1 MKLYVVDAYK
11 KRIYEC
17 GLKVAKTVVD
27 DDNDGKVYLKG
38 NLDAAKQAMLDELEE
53 IKKEPAYQ
61 QLPTY
66 SQISIINSI
75 SCSDLQIYWRTKLKH
90 SQRFMIIT
98 FIMIVFTVFVAFIF
112 GIFDKIT

>member
-1 MKLYVVDAYK
+1 MGLYVVDTYK

-17 GLKVAKTVVD
+17 GLKVAKKVVD

-38 NLDAAKQAMLDELEE
+38 NLDAAKQAMLDELEK
-53 IKKEPAYQ
+53 IKKEPVYQ

-90 SQRFMIIT
+90 SQRFIIIT
-98 FIMIVFTVFVAFIF
+98 FIMVIFIAFVLFIF
-112 GIFDKIT
+112 GVFNNIT